1 MKQNTF
7 LVKHQPFLHKWS
19 MVIIYF
25 SINTL
30 KNHTA
35 GIAVGNM
42 KSIISRMF
50 SGNGLQNTERSH
62 EEKRRQSWSGLLS
75 CWRAIN
81 LKEFLS
87 STRPNT
93 LGKHTTV
100 WKSARVMVHLYTG
113 KNIRGIQDQAM
124 GGWHQSTPL
133 AIHSNVLRLGA
144 CHNISDSIFK

>member
-1 MKQNTF
+1 MRKREGSPDQAAS
-7 LVKHQPFLHKWS
+7 W
-19 MVIIYF
+19 
-25 SINTL
+25 
-30 KNHTA
+30 
-35 GIAVGNM
+35 IAVVLASN
-42 KSIISRMF
+42 KF
-50 SGNGLQNTERSH
+50 
-62 EEKRRQSWSGLLS
+62 KR
-75 CWRAIN
+75 I
-81 LKEFLS
+81 LS